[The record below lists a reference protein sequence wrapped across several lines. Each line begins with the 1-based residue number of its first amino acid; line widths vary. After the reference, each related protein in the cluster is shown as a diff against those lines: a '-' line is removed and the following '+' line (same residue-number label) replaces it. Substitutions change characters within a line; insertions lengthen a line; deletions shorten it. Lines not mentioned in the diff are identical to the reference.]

1 MSSYTLR
8 DTLSLTTGQWDN
20 WLDSIRRTKEE
31 LPFPGQS
38 VTRCFRTDIGDEG
51 VCKSPK
57 EEEDPVSK
65 VLTMPVKIAYLL
77 L

>member
-8 DTLSLTTGQWDN
+8 DTLSLTPGQWDN
-20 WLDSIRRTKEE
+20 WLDSIRRTKEQLT
-31 LPFPGQS
+31 LPG
-38 VTRCFRTDIGDEG
+38 CFRTDIGDDW
-51 VCKSPK
+51 VCKSPE
-57 EEEDPVSK
+57 EEEDPVWK